1 MRDFEKL
8 KVWERSHYLVLQI
21 YQMTKSLPKDE
32 QYGITSQI
40 RRASLSIPTNIAE
53 GCGKYTERDFAKF
66 LNIAYGS
73 ASEVQYLLL
82 LIKDLKYITEPII
95 TELENEITEIKKMLY
110 SLIEKLKNSDS

>member
-1 MRDFEKL
+1 MRDFKKL

-21 YQMTKSLPKDE
+21 YQMIKSLPKDE

-82 LIKDLKYITEPII
+82 LIKDLKYLTEPII
-95 TELENEITEIKKMLY
+95 TELENEITEIKKCC
-110 SLIEKLKNSDS
+110 SH